1 VKRAA
6 LLILMVGAPLVL
18 VLFPELRRRI
28 AHKLRFLLL
37 LWAGA
42 VLFFGLLGGP
52 GKENFLERKWDWD
65 AATFWPLVGVALFA
79 AAFVSVLRDF
89 RLSSSSKNP
98 PGAKR
103 SLHI

>member
-6 LLILMVGAPLVL
+6 LLILLVGAPLAL
-18 VLFPELRRRI
+18 ALFPGFRRRI

-52 GKENFLERKWDWD
+52 GRKSFLESEWGASKAW
-65 AATFWPLVGVALFA
+65 AVLGVALLC

-89 RLSSSSKNP
+89 QRSSPSKQ
-98 PGAKR
+98 GAKR
-103 SLHI
+103 GEDRR

>member
-18 VLFPELRRRI
+18 LFFPELRRRI

-37 LWAGA
+37 LWSGA

-52 GKENFLERKWDWD
+52 GKKNFLEGNTEEGWGW
-65 AATFWPLVGVALFA
+65 AMFWPFLGVSLFV

-89 RLSSSSKNP
+89 RRSSPSK
-98 PGAKR
+98 K
-103 SLHI
+103 S

>member
-18 VLFPELRRRI
+18 VFFPEFRRRI

-37 LWAGA
+37 VWSGA

-52 GKENFLERKWDWD
+52 GKKNFLEGNTEGSW
-65 AATFWPLVGVALFA
+65 AMFWPLMGVALFA

-89 RLSSSSKNP
+89 RRSSPSKNP

-103 SLHI
+103 L